1 MSYTLI
7 IGRDEDLCCRLVHES
22 LLASGRKVIYLPEDR
37 LFPGLNLAW
46 AFNGSHST
54 GSVGLSGRTAPMSEI
69 DGVLA
74 RFYGIATSAEDFQS
88 VDGQYLS
95 SEWHALLRGC
105 MRAFGCPVINQLR
118 PELWYKTR
126 LLVTDLITL
135 VPELRFNLPKAI
147 ITTRIADAR
156 EFFRACGKH
165 IRYSPLT
172 LPSNYC
178 IEREEDVDKLEA
190 VSKLMPL
197 FLSEFVSG
205 VEVTAFVVG
214 DEVEFD
220 PPAGSAAVADH
231 CVEISAQLGLTFCA
245 VQLIESARGEWYC
258 LGVDAM
264 PHLYECADA
273 VRATLIRRLT
283 NALITPS
290 ELLK

>member
-7 IGRDEDLCCRLVHES
+7 IGRDEDLCCRLVRES
-22 LLASGRKVIYLPEDR
+22 LLASGREVIYLPEDK

-46 AFNGSHST
+46 EFNGSRSE
-54 GSVGLSGRTAPMSEI
+54 GRVGLPGRIAPMSEI

-105 MRAFGCPVINQLR
+105 MRALACPVINQLR
-118 PELWYKTR
+118 PELWYKTH
-126 LLVTDLITL
+126 LLVTDLIAL
-135 VPELRFNLPKAI
+135 VPGLRFNLPKTM
-147 ITTRIADAR
+147 ITTRIEDAR

-165 IRYSPLT
+165 MRYSPLT
-172 LPSNYC
+172 LPSNYS
-178 IEREEDVDKLEA
+178 IEREEDVHKLEA

-205 VEVTAFVVG
+205 AAITAFVVG
-214 DEVEFD
+214 SEVEFD
-220 PPAGSAAVADH
+220 PPVGSAAVADH
-231 CVEISAQLGLTFCA
+231 CLEISAQLGLTFCA
-245 VQLIESARGEWYC
+245 VQLIKSAHDEWYC

-264 PHLYECADA
+264 PQLYECADA
-273 VRATLIRRLT
+273 VRATVISRLT
-283 NALITPS
+283 NALITGR
-290 ELLK
+290 ELLE